1 MQPKIWFILWLHQYY
16 NSPQSNDQ
24 AKQGVLLHLKS
35 MIFLFFRW
43 FCTPWNANAFD
54 EVRKNQKSTSA
65 ARDYASK
72 KDTRTRSRTTQTHTT
87 TVTTIISINMQIVL
101 LAITLF
107 LTVFLFFVHPI
118 LLIPWLGNYVYMSTF
133 FSQIFQTQ
141 YMKTER
147 REKSGSS
154 VWLLLTVAYAYTK
167 YFQTCPSPTGRY
179 VRTVFLRRHFFFVVV
194 VVVMLLW
201 QTTAFFCRLLHDVCI
216 YWLRFVAGCDSLIIV
231 VDWNSIEEWLIFEIA
246 ILLRHGSE
254 LRVPKVREGYRV
266 ASHVREFHSFPLSFR
281 WVANCETEKW
291 LDLGDE
297 CQLSEY

>member
-35 MIFLFFRW
+35 MIFLFLRW

-87 TVTTIISINMQIVL
+87 TVTAIISINMQIVL

-147 REKSGSS
+147 REKKWFVSM
-154 VWLLLTVAYAYTK
+154 VASDG
-167 YFQTCPSPTGRY
+167 CI
-179 VRTVFLRRHFFFVVV
+179 
-194 VVVMLLW
+194 
-201 QTTAFFCRLLHDVCI
+201 CI
-216 YWLRFVAGCDSLIIV
+216 YKVFPNVPESDRALR
-231 VDWNSIEEWLIFEIA
+231 
-246 ILLRHGSE
+246 
-254 LRVPKVREGYRV
+254 
-266 ASHVREFHSFPLSFR
+266 
-281 WVANCETEKW
+281 
-291 LDLGDE
+291 
-297 CQLSEY
+297 